1 MNDILFRF
9 GKFPP
14 LAACFLAAGLL
25 LGAAAP
31 RGVSQGG
38 PPSQPATLRVHI
50 QGPIGWPQ
58 VALVSRAL
66 REVQAGEAAM
76 VVLELDTPGGR
87 LDATRQLVTM
97 VQAIRKS
104 RVQVVSFVNS
114 QAYSGGAILALST
127 GRIYMTPSGVIGDA
141 YPIQMD
147 ALGRPKEIP
156 EGIRSKEISALRSM
170 MRSLA
175 LSFPEGRRKAVSV
188 LAEGMVD
195 PTMEIRKVQVKDK
208 QGVTTVR
215 VLTREQEDLLVEQ
228 GYQVKP
234 LALICDSRSLVT
246 LTAPQALDLGVS
258 DGTVE
263 DFSGLLSLFNVDPSE
278 VKELHPTATEKFV
291 DFLESISFLLLMGG
305 LLFGMVALKI
315 PGFGVPEV
323 LSLVCFFLLF
333 LAHYYAGLA
342 GWLEP
347 LLFLGGVALIL
358 LELFVIPGTFVV
370 GGIGVLMAL
379 AGLVLSFQ
387 SFIIPENGM
396 QTLYLEENLQY
407 FVAAVL
413 LLIAGGFLI
422 AKLLPGLPLF
432 HKVILESPGGP
443 GRFTGQAEAR
453 VLLESEAVKPGKRG
467 KALSPLRP
475 AGRAE
480 FEGEILD
487 VQTEGEFL
495 GPGTELVILRVES
508 NKVVVKRLEEER
520 GRKS

>member
-1 MNDILFRF
+1 MFAMFRSGKWFSLGGLFLSAF
-9 GKFPP
+9 
-14 LAACFLAAGLL
+14 LL
-25 LGAAAP
+25 LGGEGPCQAGP
-31 RGVSQGG
+31 GGG
-38 PPSQPATLRVHI
+38 PSSPATLRVRI

-104 RVQVVSFVNS
+104 RVQVVAFVNS

-127 GRIYMTPSGVIGDA
+127 GRIYMTPSAVIGDA

-156 EGIRSKEISALRSM
+156 QGIRAKEISALRSM

-175 LSFPEGRRKAVSV
+175 LAFPEGRRKAVSV

-228 GYQVKP
+228 GYEVKP
-234 LALICDSRSLVT
+234 VALICDARSLVT

-258 DGTVE
+258 DGTVD
-263 DFSGLLSLFNVDPSE
+263 DFPGLLSLFNVDPSE
-278 VKELHPTATEKFV
+278 VKELRPTATEKFV

-347 LLFLGGVALIL
+347 LLFLGGVALIV
-358 LELFVIPGTFVV
+358 LELFVIPGTFVPGV
-370 GGIGVLMAL
+370 LGGLMAL

-396 QTLYLEENLQY
+396 EMLYLEENLQY
-407 FVAAVL
+407 FVVAVL
-413 LLIAGGFLI
+413 LLIAGGFLL
-422 AKLLPGLPLF
+422 AKFLPGVPLF

-453 VLLESEAVKPGKRG
+453 LILESDSIRPGKIGR
-467 KALSPLRP
+467 ALSTLRP

-480 FEGEILD
+480 FDGEILD
-487 VQTEGEFL
+487 VQTEGDFL
-495 GPGTELVILRVES
+495 EPGTEVVILKVEA
-508 NKVVVKRLEEER
+508 NKVVVKRLEGDRQE
-520 GRKS
+520 S